1 MIRLSTM
8 EMSSLPSSR
17 ILHKPPLSV
26 PKSVMKAYPAVEST
40 AMAEGF
46 SIFPPQS
53 VKQRSK
59 FKLHTKTF
67 E

>member
-1 MIRLSTM
+1 MINDKQDID
-8 EMSSLPSSR
+8 E
-17 ILHKPPLSV
+17 KEYN
-26 PKSVMKAYPAVEST
+26 KYPAVEST
-40 AMAEGF
+40 AIAEGF

-59 FKLHTKTF
+59 FELHTKTF